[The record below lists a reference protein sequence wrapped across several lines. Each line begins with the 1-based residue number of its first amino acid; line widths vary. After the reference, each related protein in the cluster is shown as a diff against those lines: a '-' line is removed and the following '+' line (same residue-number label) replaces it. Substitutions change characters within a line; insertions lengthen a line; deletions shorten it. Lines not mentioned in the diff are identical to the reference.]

1 MLMSFIEC
9 SFSFSVFFYQVHYQY
24 STFVLYHIIQHEFC
38 HFFGRAIMHIP
49 SNQKVYDLEQPRY
62 FGAPIFPSH
71 APGYFYTLHRHHER
85 DAGEART
92 SASGFM
98 YTAEHSGTHIDALCH
113 QAEDLHLY
121 GGREVDASIQTPFGF
136 TELGVETI
144 APLITR
150 GVLLDIARYRAVDRI
165 GAGNPI
171 KHDELEAA
179 AQKQGVS
186 IGEGDVVLV
195 RTGNGALWQDP
206 TMYLQAGGV
215 SGNVSRWLANRGVK
229 AVGADNMA
237 WDEVGVVDADLKVT
251 LPGHLILLVRHG
263 IYIIENLFL
272 EELARDQRYEFT
284 FICLPLKLRG
294 ATGSPVRPVAIVS

>member
-1 MLMSFIEC
+1 
-9 SFSFSVFFYQVHYQY
+9 
-24 STFVLYHIIQHEFC
+24 
-38 HFFGRAIMHIP
+38 MHIS
-49 SNQKVYDLEQPRY
+49 SNQHVYDLEQPRY

-85 DAGEART
+85 GMGEVRT

-113 QAEDLHLY
+113 QAENLHLY
-121 GGREVDASIQTPFGF
+121 GGREVDASIQTPHGF

-150 GVLLDIARYRAVDRI
+150 GVLLDIARHRGVDHI

-171 KHDELEAA
+171 KLDELEAA

-186 IGEGDVVLV
+186 VDEGDVVLV

-206 TMYLQAGGV
+206 TTYLQAGGV
-215 SGNVSRWLANRGVK
+215 SGSVSQWLASRGVR
-229 AVGADNMA
+229 AVGADNAA
-237 WDEVGVVDADLKVT
+237 WDEVGVVDPDLKVT

-272 EELARDQRYEFT
+272 EDLARDQCYEFT

-294 ATGSPVRPVAIVS
+294 ATGSPVRPVAIGIGE